1 MAVRIDVDALLE
13 SLPAEI
19 RAEAARS
26 MRLRSLRSSDGGA
39 RAAVTSPDSRTLDC
53 WVGVRGGALTA
64 NCECGSREP
73 ICAHAVVVTQAAVEA
88 GLPWSTGSTAPR
100 SPGRGRAQEPALRE
114 WIDVAVGLTH
124 RELVELVAQQAVRDR
139 AFAADLLKAAALL
152 GPPSPEQ
159 IAAVR
164 AAIGDALAVES
175 SYRWDLHDIAK
186 AGYRLAEE
194 LSLLA
199 RRPATAEALRVAEE
213 AIEAWDGHLY
223 AALGQDFET
232 YETEPAEIGGL
243 IAAAHLA
250 LCESLEPDPHRL
262 AADLVRL
269 EALAEIESSIDVA
282 AYKHLLGADGVA
294 AYKEGKKQL
303 RRTRGW

>member
-1 MAVRIDVDALLE
+1 MAVRIDIEALLDT
-13 SLPAEI
+13 LPAEI
-19 RAEAARS
+19 RAEAAQS
-26 MRLRSLRSSDGGA
+26 MRLRSLRTSDGGA
-39 RAAVTSPDSRTLDC
+39 RAAVTTPDARTLDC

-64 NCECGSREP
+64 NCECRSREP

-100 SPGRGRAQEPALRE
+100 SPGRGRAQESALRE
-114 WIDVAVGLTH
+114 WIDIAVGLTQ

-152 GPPSPEQ
+152 GPPGPAE

-164 AAIGDALAVES
+164 AAIDDALAVES
-175 SYRWDLHDIAK
+175 SHRWDLHDIAK

-269 EALAEIESSIDVA
+269 EGLAEIESSIEVA
-282 AYKHLLGADGVA
+282 AYKHLLGADGIA
-294 AYKEGKKQL
+294 AYKEDRKEL
-303 RRTRGW
+303 RRARGW